1 MDSNYHL
8 GLLAFR
14 LKNFS
19 FCLHWKVFLPFFFF
33 DKVLLVRKFF
43 FSTLNMLFHC
53 ILAFMIYVEKK
64 AVNFTGRGFPSKS
77 QVISSLLPSKF
88 SPYFDS
94 LHFYY
99 DASFVDILELILLR
113 ITEFPDV
120 FRLAFFSKLGK
131 FSTTHSLDFSPSFL
145 SWLPLCICW
154 CFFWGSVH
162 CSFVFPSVPQL
173 EFLYWSIF
181 KFANSFL
188 SVYCGVSL
196 VNF

>member
-1 MDSNYHL
+1 MWIQITTWGY
-8 GLLAFR
+8 LLSDWRTSVFVYIE
-14 LKNFS
+14 KF
-19 FCLHWKVFLPFFFF
+19 FCLFFFL
-33 DKVLLVRKFF
+33 DKVLLVRTFF
-43 FSTLNMLFHC
+43 LSTLNVLFHC
-53 ILAFMIYVEKK
+53 ILALTVYVEK
-64 AVNFTGRGFPSKS
+64 AVNLTGGGFPSKS

-99 DASFVDILELILLR
+99 DAFFVDILELILLR

-131 FSTTHSLDFSPSFL
+131 FSPTHSLDFFPSFL

-154 CFFWGSVH
+154 CFLWGSVH

-188 SVYCGVSL
+188 SV
-196 VNF
+196 